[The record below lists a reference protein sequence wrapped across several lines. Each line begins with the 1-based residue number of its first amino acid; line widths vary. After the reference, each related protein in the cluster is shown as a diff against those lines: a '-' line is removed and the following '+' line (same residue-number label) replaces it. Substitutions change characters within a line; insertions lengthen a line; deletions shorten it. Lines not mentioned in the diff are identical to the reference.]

1 MHYAT
6 RRSQWKKKHM
16 FHVKYLGMLFVISV
30 SVSPEHGKLCI
41 DVSRPGTG
49 MHYVTP
55 RFHRMQ

>member
-1 MHYAT
+1 
-6 RRSQWKKKHM
+6 M